1 MTSGNGGNGGI
12 GGAAGLGGSPG
23 GSGGSSGGSGG
34 CCSFLLETAGSPGTG
49 GQGGWS
55 FAVFVYD
62 YDPAN
67 DTVIVSGNTLTAG
80 TPGQGRAING
90 APGAS
95 GETYADFYNSIAT
108 PSPTPTSAATPIVT
122 PTPTGSLPTLEVSP
136 MIVKPG
142 EQIIVTYSGTPGG
155 STDWIAIFPIDAPNE
170 SYGQWDYLPN
180 TNGVLTFAAPSL
192 PGIYELR
199 LLPNDGYQD
208 IARSGPFQ
216 VAP

>member
-155 STDWIAIFPIDAPNE
+155 STDWIAIFPTDTYRMSEISD
-170 SYGQWDYLPN
+170 
-180 TNGVLTFAAPSL
+180 
-192 PGIYELR
+192 GISEGR
-199 LLPNDGYQD
+199 DGT
-208 IARSGPFQ
+208 AST
-216 VAP
+216 V